1 MINFITKNDKILYDI
16 STIKRILKLPKSKIQ
31 RELKK
36 QDCEI
41 VKYKNLF
48 LYPEKT
54 LYNLMEII
62 IIEKLNKQTNDRF

>member
-1 MINFITKNDKILYDI
+1 MTIKFITKNNKIFYDI
-16 STIKRILKLPKSKIQ
+16 ETMRQILKVPKSKIQ

-41 VKYKNLF
+41 VKYKNLHLF
-48 LYPEKT
+48 PVSC

-62 IIEKLNKQTNDRF
+62 IIEKIKKNK

>member
-1 MINFITKNDKILYDI
+1 MIKFITNNNEILYDI
-16 STIKRILKLPKSKIQ
+16 ETMRQVLKVPKSKIQ

-48 LYPEKT
+48 LYKSQI
-54 LYNLMEII
+54 LYSLMEII
-62 IIEKLNKQTNDRF
+62 IIEKIKKIND

>member
-1 MINFITKNDKILYDI
+1 MIKFITKNDNILYDI
-16 STIKRILKLPKSKIQ
+16 ETMKRILKVPKSKIQ

-41 VKYKNLF
+41 VKYKNLHLF
-48 LYPEKT
+48 PVSC